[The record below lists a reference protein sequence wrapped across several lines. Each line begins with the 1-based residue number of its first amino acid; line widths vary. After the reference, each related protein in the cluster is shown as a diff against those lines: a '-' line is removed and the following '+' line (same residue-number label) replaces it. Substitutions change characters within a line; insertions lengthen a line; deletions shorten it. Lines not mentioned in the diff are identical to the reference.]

1 MRRDVN
7 RICEVLS
14 QDHQGVKTYE
24 ALTQLDINLTEE
36 CVVRVL
42 KLQNDVLHG
51 LNFFDWAGRQID
63 YQHTRVSYYT
73 LLKMLSRAKLTGVL
87 LDSLE
92 SFQKQKNISGLQFYD
107 TLIMGYAHAGKADM
121 ALQVFARMRFQ
132 GVDLDGF
139 AYNML
144 LNRLVEEDFFDV
156 VDTIY
161 KKILRAGFED
171 SNTFEGNYKN
181 YENSKMRQQNTR

>member
-1 MRRDVN
+1 
-7 RICEVLS
+7 
-14 QDHQGVKTYE
+14 
-24 ALTQLDINLTEE
+24 
-36 CVVRVL
+36 
-42 KLQNDVLHG
+42 
-51 LNFFDWAGRQID
+51 
-63 YQHTRVSYYT
+63 
-73 LLKMLSRAKLTGVL
+73 
-87 LDSLE
+87 
-92 SFQKQKNISGLQFYD
+92 
-107 TLIMGYAHAGKADM
+107 MGYAHAGKADM

-161 KKILRAGFED
+161 KQILRAGFED